1 MDIVNI
7 LYMLGGDI
15 HTQVAMLNI
24 NMTFG
29 GRGGGLLI
37 LMLELWQNDIFLI
50 LI

>member
-15 HTQVAMLNI
+15 HTQVATLNI

-29 GRGGGLLI
+29 GRGGGVVDFDARI
-37 LMLELWQNDIFLI
+37 VAK
-50 LI
+50 

>member
-15 HTQVAMLNI
+15 HTQVATLNI

-29 GRGGGLLI
+29 GRGGVVDFDARI
-37 LMLELWQNDIFLI
+37 VAK
-50 LI
+50 